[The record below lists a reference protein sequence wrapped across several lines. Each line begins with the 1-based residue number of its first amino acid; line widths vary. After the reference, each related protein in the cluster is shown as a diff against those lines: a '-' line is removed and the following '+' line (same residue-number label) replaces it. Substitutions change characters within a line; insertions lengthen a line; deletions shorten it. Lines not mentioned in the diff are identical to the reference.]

1 MRRRR
6 RLLLSSPFKLDALI
20 VLALGTLG
28 FVGELCWPEYS
39 LAIVDVAVA
48 VILLFVILR

>member
-1 MRRRR
+1 MRQPR
-6 RLLLSSPFKLDALI
+6 RLLLSSPFTLDALI

-28 FVGELCWPEYS
+28 LVGELYWPEYS

-48 VILLFVILR
+48 IILLFVILR